1 MKLEKEG
8 QHKTKATRKKQIN
21 KVKTRIHVIDSKI
34 LRESMRKQF
43 WFFEMSLPKLT
54 KKIKKH
60 ELLTGMRD
68 IIIKF
73 AELQSEILKLGEIEK

>member
-34 LRESMRKQF
+34 LRESMRK
-43 WFFEMSLPKLT
+43 
-54 KKIKKH
+54 
-60 ELLTGMRD
+60 
-68 IIIKF
+68 
-73 AELQSEILKLGEIEK
+73 